1 MPLLTERY
9 ADKIS
14 NVLSC
19 YDRILIQGT
28 LPGLCYAKGMTNY
41 LNFNHIRIFDY
52 PRWAEPLREQ
62 IRENAERLATQ
73 NGVQIEFLRSHQ
85 TRKEE
90 VVEKVLKQRG
100 LQPGLV
106 HILSAMESCQTY
118 KPWHDKQSGKTYLKP
133 DQGKCLHYYFYFID
147 EEFGLC
153 YLRVPTWCPFRLQ
166 FYFNGHN
173 WLAAQLKKKGISF
186 TLRDNAFTEIA
197 DWEKAQKLADK
208 LDPARLHR
216 RLDQL
221 ADTYCPILEQLG
233 TTYHWSLVQVE
244 YSTDIVFK
252 HQSDLEAIYQP
263 LIRTVIH
270 AVKPENVAT
279 FLGRKLNGNYQDTLD
294 SHFETRIKGTR
305 LKHRMGANAIKV
317 YDKFGRI
324 LRIETT
330 TNDVSFF
337 KHYREVE
344 HRDKSRTLKWAP
356 MKRTIYSL
364 VPLQTVMRG
373 ANRRYLE
380 FLSALDDTSEGTK
393 RLRKVTETVVEQDRS
408 YKGLNFFATEDQAVL
423 EVLARGE
430 FSIRGFQ
437 SKDLRRFFPKNN
449 GGQISRMLKR
459 LRVHGLVKK
468 VGSTYR
474 YYLTKLGR
482 QVILAGLKLKELF
495 LIPQL
500 AAKTEA

>member
-1 MPLLTERY
+1 MLTARY
-9 ADKIS
+9 VDKIS
-14 NVLSC
+14 NALSF

-41 LNFNHIRIFDY
+41 LNFNYIRIFDY

-62 IRENAERLATQ
+62 IRENSERLATQ
-73 NGVQIEFLRSHQ
+73 NSIKIEFLRSHQ

-90 VVEKVLKQRG
+90 VVEKVLKRRG

-106 HILSAMESCQTY
+106 HILSAMEGCQTY

-147 EEFGLC
+147 EELGLC

-173 WLAAQLKKKGISF
+173 WLAAQLKKKGIGF

-197 DWEKAQKLADK
+197 DWNKAQKLADK
-208 LDPARLHR
+208 FDPASLHR

-221 ADTYCPILEQLG
+221 AATYCPVVERLG
-233 TTYHWSLVQVE
+233 ATYHWSLVQVE
-244 YSTDIVFK
+244 YSTDIVFR
-252 HQSDLEAIYQP
+252 HQSDLETIYQP
-263 LIRTVIH
+263 LIRTAIH

-305 LKHRMGANAIKV
+305 LKHRMGASAIKV

-344 HRDKSRTLKWAP
+344 HRDKSHTLKWAP

-364 VPLQTVMRG
+364 APLQIVMRG

-408 YKGLNFFATEDQAVL
+408 YKGRNFFAAEDQAVL
-423 EVLARGE
+423 EVLGRGE

-437 SKDLRRFFPKNN
+437 SKDLRRFFPEKS
-449 GGQISRMLKR
+449 GGQISRLLKR

-474 YYLTKLGR
+474 YYLTKPGR
-482 QVILAGLKLKELF
+482 QVIMAGLKLKELF

-500 AAKTEA
+500 AAMSEA